1 MSLWVFLVAA
11 ALLSFERLC
20 YVWVW
25 RSPESFRA
33 FCQRPAVA
41 SFSEPVAVLQKLFY
55 CFKGIQ
61 LGVFFAWCYFYGQG
75 SPSPFSGS
83 IVSLAV
89 GGALI
94 VAGQTLN
101 FSVFRRLG
109 KVGVFYGNKFGYEI
123 PWCREFPFS
132 LLQHPQYVGTLFSI
146 WGFFL
151 ATCFPYDDWY
161 LLPTLETVYYVL
173 GAYFE
178 Q

>member
-11 ALLSFERLC
+11 ALLSLERIC

-33 FCQRPAVA
+33 FCDRPVVA
-41 SFSEPVAVLQKLFY
+41 SFGEPVAVLQKLFY

-61 LGVFFAWCYFYGQG
+61 FAVFFGWCYFHGPG
-75 SPSPFSGS
+75 SPWLLNESGL
-83 IVSLAV
+83 SLAL
-89 GGALI
+89 GGALLI
-94 VAGQTLN
+94 AGQMLN

-109 KVGVFYGNKFGYEI
+109 KIGVFYGNKFGYEI

-132 LLQHPQYVGTLFSI
+132 LLKHPQYVGTVLSI
-146 WGFFL
+146 WGFFV
-151 ATCFPYDDWY
+151 AMRFPSDDWY
-161 LLPTLETVYYVL
+161 LLPTLETVYYVW
-173 GAYFE
+173 GAYCE